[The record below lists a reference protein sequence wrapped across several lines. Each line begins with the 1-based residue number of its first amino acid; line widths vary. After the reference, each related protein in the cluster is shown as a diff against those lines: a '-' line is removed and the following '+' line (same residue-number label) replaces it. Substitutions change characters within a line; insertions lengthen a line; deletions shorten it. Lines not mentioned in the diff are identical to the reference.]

1 MYTINNLPKYLVLG
15 NQGEKNVTSFQFD
28 VTPWLVEYPTGTIA
42 ISILRP
48 GEDLSKAYPAIQT
61 SLDEIPVEGGELG
74 EIKYI
79 LTWIVDDV
87 DTEIAGRGQLSLYL
101 STPEVTNIKKSPI
114 ITIAVIG
121 NISPTGTPT
130 NALTQWL
137 AQSTNML
144 NTLNDAYDTMEF
156 LHVKFAMAEP
166 QADEDMNDIVGPW
179 IGVYRGTSHDA
190 PTDYT
195 AYVWN
200 RITGI
205 QSIERTT
212 GTGAPGTTDTYT
224 ITYTDGLTTNY
235 DVVQGNGIASIV
247 RTTGD
252 GTEGTIDTY
261 TITYDNG
268 TTSTFDVQNGEDSY
282 IHIKYSETASP
293 TDAQMTND
301 SNNRYMGVCVDQDAE
316 APTTSSS
323 YNWTQIRGNSFV
335 PSFYIDENSNLHLTV
350 EPEYDGPES
359 SGIVAPTQNALYLGQ
374 IYVDTVTLT
383 GYLAV
388 QLGTGATDWKQIT

>member
-1 MYTINNLPKYLVLG
+1 MYTITNLPKYILLG
-15 NQGEKNVTSFQFD
+15 QQGEKNITSIEFD
-28 VTPWLVEYPTGTIA
+28 VAVWKTAYPTGTIS
-42 ISILRP
+42 ISYTRP
-48 GEDLSKAYPAIQT
+48 GETEADAYPPIGLT
-61 SLDEIPVEGGELG
+61 ISEN
-74 EIKYI
+74 I
-79 LTWIVDDV
+79 LTWLVDDV
-87 DTEIAGRGQLSLYL
+87 DTAKYGRGSLSLN
-101 STPEVTNIKKSPI
+101 VTTNNTIHKSSVITAIVIQNLNI
-114 ITIAVIG
+114 
-121 NISPTGTPT
+121 TGTPPV
-130 NALTQWL
+130 ALTQWL
-137 AQSTNML
+137 LQSTTML
-144 NTLNDAYDTMEF
+144 NTLSAAYDTMEF

-166 QADEDMNDIVGPW
+166 QADEDMNDVVGPW
-179 IGVYRGTSHDA
+179 IGIYHGTSHDA

-200 RITGI
+200 RIAGI
-205 QSIERTT
+205 QSIERTI

-247 RTTGD
+247 RTNGN
-252 GTEGTIDTY
+252 GAEGTIDTY
-261 TITYDNG
+261 TITYNDG

-282 IHIKYSETASP
+282 IHIKYSEVASP
-293 TDAQMTND
+293 TDAQMTDD
-301 SNNRYMGVCVDQDAE
+301 SNNRYMGVCVDQNAE

-323 YNWTQIRGNSFV
+323 YNWTKIRGNSFV
-335 PSFYIDENSNLHLTV
+335 PSFYIDENSNLQLTV

-374 IYVDTVTLT
+374 MYIDRITLT